1 MGSDLDGF
9 DIDLLSELLEMSTL
23 LVPSMTSI
31 IAFVDM
37 LCKQTRWGYNTL
49 PGLWLSLLNET
60 KIDRKV
66 EFTYKHGLPNKETII
81 FLINSI

>member
-23 LVPSMTSI
+23 LVSSMTSI

-49 PGLWLSLLNET
+49 PGL
-60 KIDRKV
+60 
-66 EFTYKHGLPNKETII
+66 
-81 FLINSI
+81 